1 MKDYYKVLLD
11 NITSYSG
18 SGLLLVLLLV
28 AIFFLFFK
36 EKDKNKRKMLV
47 AYPILVLAVMFCPL
61 WTIYIAK
68 RDDAVILYRLFW
80 IIPSVI
86 IVSYALVEAISLLPK
101 KRTPFFMAGAVAL
114 IALCGRYIYAN
125 QFFSKAQNE
134 YHISNTVVE
143 ICDRIIVPGR
153 EVRACF
159 PEEFVQSVR
168 QYTSLVLLPYGRGV
182 LLEGSF
188 EDHNDIK
195 DELIKDVVDSE
206 VLCGLL
212 RDSGT
217 QYLVVDAKTVF
228 SNDLS
233 KYDYIYKFSIDGYD
247 IYLDDLAYLGLDYNE
262 AR

>member
-1 MKDYYKVLLD
+1 MKAYYKVLFD

-18 SGLLLVLLLV
+18 SGLLLVLLLL
-28 AIFFLFFK
+28 ALFFLFFK
-36 EKDKNKRKMLV
+36 EKDKSKRKMLV
-47 AYPILVLAVMFCPL
+47 VYPLIVLAIMFCPL
-61 WTIYIAK
+61 WAIYIAK

-80 IIPSVI
+80 IIPSVV
-86 IVSYALVEAISLLPK
+86 IVSYAFIEAISLLPK
-101 KRTPFFMAGAVAL
+101 KWVPASLATAVAI
-114 IALCGRYIYAN
+114 IALCGKYIYAN

-143 ICDRIIVPGR
+143 ICDRIVVPGR

-188 EDHNDIK
+188 EEHNDIK
-195 DELIKDVVDSE
+195 DELIKDVVDSK
-206 VLCGLL
+206 VLCALL

-217 QYLVVDAKTVF
+217 QYLVTDSETVF
-228 SNDLS
+228 SEELS
-233 KYDYIYKFSIDGYD
+233 EYDYIYKFSVDGYD
-247 IYLDDLAYLGLDYNE
+247 VYLDDLAYLGLDYNE